1 MDVLDA
7 LQKNVSASKTETVAL
22 AVSPFI
28 DEQTLSWLT
37 HIDDVGVG
45 IFQRNIQKLA
55 F

>member
-7 LQKNVSASKTETVAL
+7 LQKNVSASKTETAL

-28 DEQTLSWLT
+28 DEQT

-45 IFQRNIQKLA
+45 IFQLNIQKLA